1 MHEMGKIVDYTGTT
15 SNQVESKHSLSC

>member
-1 MHEMGKIVDYTGTT
+1 MHEMGNIVDYTGTT